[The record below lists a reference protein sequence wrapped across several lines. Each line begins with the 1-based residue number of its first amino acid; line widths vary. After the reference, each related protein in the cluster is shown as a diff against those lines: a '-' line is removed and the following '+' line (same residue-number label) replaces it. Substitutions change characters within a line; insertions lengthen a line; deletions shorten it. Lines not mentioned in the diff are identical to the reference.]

1 MFLTVHFE
9 TLTYRLNLLRT
20 LLESTGLLRLK
31 SDSLINFLLTKS
43 IQHEGKVLRIHK
55 MINKENALIFYQ
67 ILSIKFFCGYWGL
80 RDTIM

>member
-9 TLTYRLNLLRT
+9 TLTYRLNLLTT

-43 IQHEGKVLRIHK
+43 IQHEGKGF
-55 MINKENALIFYQ
+55 ENSQNDQQRECFDL
-67 ILSIKFFCGYWGL
+67 LSNSL
-80 RDTIM
+80 N

>member
-9 TLTYRLNLLRT
+9 TLTYRLNLLTT

-43 IQHEGKVLRIHK
+43 IQHEGKGF
-55 MINKENALIFYQ
+55 ENSQNDQQRECFDL
-67 ILSIKFFCGYWGL
+67 LSNSL
-80 RDTIM
+80 S